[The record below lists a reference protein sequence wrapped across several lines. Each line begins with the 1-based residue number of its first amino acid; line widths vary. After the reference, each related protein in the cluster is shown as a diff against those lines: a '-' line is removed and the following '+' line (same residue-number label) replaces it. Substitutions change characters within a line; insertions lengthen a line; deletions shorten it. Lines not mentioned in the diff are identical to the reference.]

1 MWQRLFRFFGKK
13 QIPQDLDESREILPE
28 LQQDVQAVK
37 KLLRK
42 HGILLEKM
50 RQEFLDHREQERR
63 QELAPLQAFADAFFY
78 LDRSFRESEDLS
90 PQRRQALE
98 MVWQRLDHLL
108 AAAGIRMVRQVNVPF
123 NEYLHEAV
131 ENLAPEGRQL
141 EVLGMIQPGYVQDG
155 RVAKAARVIVGRVRD
170 NDRFRPEEPMDDEE
184 YHLRD

>member
-1 MWQRLFRFFGKK
+1 MWQKLFGFFGKK
-13 QIPQDLDESREILPE
+13 QKSQDLNESRDILPE

-42 HGILLEKM
+42 NGILLEKM
-50 RQEFLDHREQERR
+50 REEFLDHREQGRR
-63 QELAPLQAFADAFFY
+63 RELAPLQ
-78 LDRSFRESEDLS
+78 
-90 PQRRQALE
+90 E

-108 AAAGIRMVRQVNVPF
+108 AAAGILMVRQVSVPF

-141 EVLGMIQPGYVQDG
+141 EVLGMVQPGYVQDG